1 MHICVPYL
9 SRLRSAFLAAQAVH
23 RVVLQSGASIACWA
37 HTKAQQ
43 NHLAGFNFCN
53 LPFPFFMTKGSKWEK
68 KSPNR
73 CSPFPKLTSVAA
85 TRESDEWGPHTHPK
99 SVAIFS
105 KVCLAPWENMP
116 HRCIITRFCLVEMQE
131 QRERSS
137 SSFLY
142 QLFLAAFSLIF
153 LLLQF
158 RGSCKNNRRA
168 EGKGGISSEQHFFQQ
183 SNLLCLSSLLLRFS
197 QKRECIL

>member
-9 SRLRSAFLAAQAVH
+9 SRLRSAFLALAVH

-53 LPFPFFMTKGSKWEK
+53 LPFPFFMTKGSKWK

-73 CSPFPKLTSVAA
+73 CSPFPKLSSVAA

-116 HRCIITRFCLVEMQE
+116 HRCIITRFCLVGMQE
-131 QRERSS
+131 QKEREAPPHSS
-137 SSFLY
+137 TNYFWLHFL
-142 QLFLAAFSLIF
+142 
-153 LLLQF
+153 
-158 RGSCKNNRRA
+158 
-168 EGKGGISSEQHFFQQ
+168 
-183 SNLLCLSSLLLRFS
+183 
-197 QKRECIL
+197 

>member
-1 MHICVPYL
+1 M
-9 SRLRSAFLAAQAVH
+9 LALPAGHTQKH
-23 RVVLQSGASIACWA
+23 SKTIWRASIFAIYHFHFSW
-37 HTKAQQ
+37 QRDL
-43 NHLAGFNFCN
+43 NG
-53 LPFPFFMTKGSKWEK
+53 K

-73 CSPFPKLTSVAA
+73 CSPFPKLSSVAA

-131 QRERSS
+131 QRERGS